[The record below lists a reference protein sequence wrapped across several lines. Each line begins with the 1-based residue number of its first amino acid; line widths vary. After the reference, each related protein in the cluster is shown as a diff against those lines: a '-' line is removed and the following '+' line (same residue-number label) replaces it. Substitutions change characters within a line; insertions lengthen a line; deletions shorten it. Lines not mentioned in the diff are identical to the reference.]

1 MKLLTLIGTLSILW
15 ATFSQLNVISTKIIL
30 RYSSISHLGWIIVC
44 LVYRNIISIF
54 YFFIYFVIS
63 IPLIIYLSKS
73 NINSLSHQNRN
84 LSINNILLS
93 ILSLAGIPPL
103 LGFISKWMVL
113 INLSQS
119 NKSIILITII
129 VIISIITFYFYIR
142 ITFAILFKLNQI
154 QNIWMIKPSYLKIN
168 VSSNLILPALFL
180 IAPK

>member
-1 MKLLTLIGTLSILW
+1 
-15 ATFSQLNVISTKIIL
+15 
-30 RYSSISHLGWIIVC
+30 
-44 LVYRNIISIF
+44 
-54 YFFIYFVIS
+54 
-63 IPLIIYLSKS
+63 
-73 NINSLSHQNRN
+73 
-84 LSINNILLS
+84 
-93 ILSLAGIPPL
+93 
-103 LGFISKWMVL
+103 MVL